1 MDTVK
6 LLFIFVLIVI
16 ALRRKLPVAVTLF
29 GAGLLTALLF
39 GIPVREILK
48 SYWGLVS
55 SERFLSLT
63 AVIVLITALG
73 SILKDLGYLSRLAES
88 CRSLYGGRR
97 TAAATMPPLIGLMPM
112 PGGALLSAPL
122 VDGVLTDPQYSP
134 HLKCVTNYW
143 FRHVVEHFMPIYPGI
158 IVAAAM
164 TGLPIGT
171 LALLQGP
178 LAVVMAILGLIFFI
192 RRIKPSAGGN
202 GSLFRPLVGILSTVW
217 PIILTVAIYAIFG
230 IAMALAAL
238 CAIVLLV
245 IVTRPSLEVISRA
258 LRKGLS
264 YKLLFLIFGILSFQT
279 LLDQSGAVASIQRL
293 STEYHLPA
301 QLIIILVAFVS
312 GLLTGMLAGLVALS
326 YSLLAGFLYQPVV
339 IPQNILLAFVAGYVG
354 MMASPTHLCLVLT
367 NEYFKSDLFKCL
379 RLMAIPLL
387 ILGVFGYL
395 LSRSPWPGWIYP

>member
-1 MDTVK
+1 
-6 LLFIFVLIVI
+6 
-16 ALRRKLPVAVTLF
+16 
-29 GAGLLTALLF
+29 
-39 GIPVREILK
+39 
-48 SYWGLVS
+48 
-55 SERFLSLT
+55 
-63 AVIVLITALG
+63 
-73 SILKDLGYLSRLAES
+73 
-88 CRSLYGGRR
+88 
-97 TAAATMPPLIGLMPM
+97 
-112 PGGALLSAPL
+112 
-122 VDGVLTDPQYSP
+122 
-134 HLKCVTNYW
+134 
-143 FRHVVEHFMPIYPGI
+143 PIYPGI

-171 LALLQGP
+171 LALLQAP
-178 LAVVMAILGLIFFI
+178 LAVIMVSLGLVFFI
-192 RRIKPSAGGN
+192 RQIKPSTRGN

-217 PIILTVAIYAIFG
+217 PVILTVAIYAIFG

-245 IVTRPSLEVISRA
+245 IVTRPSLEVLFRA

-339 IPQNILLAFVAGYVG
+339 IPQNILLAFVSGYVG

-395 LSRSPWPGWIYP
+395 LSLSPWPHWIYP